1 MRWYQR
7 PLTHFVIAGLVLF
20 IGEKVWLEFTR
31 EDVVVDRGPIVIDVA
46 ALREEQSGSLGR
58 PLLAEEELGLIRLEI
73 DTELLYREALN
84 RRLDV
89 GDRAIR
95 GWLIRKMRFVSDDP
109 ELSDEELYQQALQ
122 LQLDEGD
129 QVVRRSLVEK
139 MRLLS
144 GILNPP
150 AEPTDAELLAYMDEQ
165 SDLFREPARV
175 SLEHVFLSRDRRPE
189 TVDEDARELLAEIGE
204 QENPDW
210 ARLGDPFPL
219 GREFQARSQRQ
230 LASSFGANFAREAF
244 VLPEGEW
251 AGPVSSAYGQHLVR
265 LTDRRDSRMPELDSV
280 RNQLRHRLL
289 SERREESLAAMVAEL
304 RESSR
309 GELFV
314 EFPDERGRM
323 EADVVFAP

>member
-20 IGEKVWLEFTR
+20 VGEKIWLEFNR
-31 EDVVVDRGPIVIDVA
+31 EDLMVDRGPIVIDVA
-46 ALREEQSGSLGR
+46 ALREEQSGALGR
-58 PLLAEEELGLIRLEI
+58 PLLPEEELGLIRHEI
-73 DTELLYREALN
+73 DTELLYRAALD

-122 LQLDEGD
+122 LRLDEGD

-144 GILNPP
+144 GILAPP
-150 AEPTDAELLAYMDEQ
+150 AEPTDAELLAYMEEQ
-165 SDLFREPARV
+165 QDLFREPARV

-204 QENPDW
+204 QEDPDW
-210 ARLGDPFPL
+210 TRLGDPFPL

-244 VLPEGEW
+244 ALPEGEW

-265 LTDRRDSRMPELDSV
+265 LTDRRASTMPELDSV

-289 SERREESLAAMVAEL
+289 SDRREESLAAMVAQL
-304 RESSR
+304 REASR
-309 GELFV
+309 GEVFV

-323 EADVVFAP
+323 EADLVLAP